1 MLKRVVDFTLINP
14 IMKWFVKRCCFCSF
28 WGHLLRFCFAIFH
41 SIVPSADIQ
50 RSGLLESRALKFGMF
65 LWGVPAGPRGPAG
78 CLDWWETFLEK
89 AQVTV
94 LLPGN
99 CSFSE
104 WTDMVDCMPHSWP
117 KSFNIG
123 RMQMGPLRAAS
134 FHKHRKF
141 TRARHMWLFLNPDWR
156 LLSSHMYTEW
166 PGIHSYAEINDRLF
180 VNPGRNDNIQDTLS
194 KVKYASP
201 VYWQWVQQWE
211 YMGQFVDGQVSPVQI
226 KMEDTLAEYRDNL
239 CKEKAEIALHMPR
252 GKKRWKTKEGT
263 YQLKHPEDGEQTE
276 QTMPTADEATFA
288 EMLRDV

>member
-1 MLKRVVDFTLINP
+1 
-14 IMKWFVKRCCFCSF
+14 
-28 WGHLLRFCFAIFH
+28 
-41 SIVPSADIQ
+41 
-50 RSGLLESRALKFGMF
+50 
-65 LWGVPAGPRGPAG
+65 
-78 CLDWWETFLEK
+78 
-89 AQVTV
+89 
-94 LLPGN
+94 
-99 CSFSE
+99 
-104 WTDMVDCMPHSWP
+104 
-117 KSFNIG
+117 
-123 RMQMGPLRAAS
+123 
-134 FHKHRKF
+134 
-141 TRARHMWLFLNPDWR
+141 
-156 LLSSHMYTEW
+156 MYTEW

-252 GKKRWKTKEGT
+252 GKKQWKTKEGT